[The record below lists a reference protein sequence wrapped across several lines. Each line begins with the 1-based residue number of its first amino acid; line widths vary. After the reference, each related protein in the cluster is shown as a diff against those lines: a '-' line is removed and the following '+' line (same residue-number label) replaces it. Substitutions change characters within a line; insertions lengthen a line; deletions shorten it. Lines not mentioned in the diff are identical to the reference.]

1 MLERVQQ
8 VFRKVFDDKAL
19 IITSQTSADTI
30 EQWDSLV
37 HIELIAAIEEEFKI
51 NFSFNEVV
59 KFNDVGDMIDL
70 IQNKL
75 KE

>member
-1 MLERVQQ
+1 MQERVQQ
-8 VFRKVFDDKAL
+8 IFRKIFNDNSL
-19 IITSQTSADTI
+19 IITAQTSASTI
-30 EQWDSLV
+30 ERWDSLI

-51 NFSFNEVV
+51 HFSFNEVIQ
-59 KFNDVGDMIDL
+59 FNNVGDMLHL